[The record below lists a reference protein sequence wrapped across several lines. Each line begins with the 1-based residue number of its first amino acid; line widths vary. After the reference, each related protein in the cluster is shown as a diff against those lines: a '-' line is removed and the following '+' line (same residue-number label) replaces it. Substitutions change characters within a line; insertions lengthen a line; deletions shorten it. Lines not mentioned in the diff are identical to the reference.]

1 MNPVGQPLKQHP
13 VSRKLVWIS
22 MGSLLLFLALQILPV
37 LFSDSSETGADIISK
52 AEARQAGAAFA
63 AENLG
68 YVPSASDEWR
78 VTYQTDSDFYGYM
91 SKEKLLQ
98 DYSGNQYEQKFPYDV
113 YRVSLVSEDT
123 EWGRFNV
130 DVNMY
135 NGNIAGFTRL
145 QKSGGSDAVFGMGL
159 AASEGN
165 RDHSLSTEE
174 KQALSRPWLE
184 AWEADYSVLTPVTNE
199 EGYGLVYLDPSRMI
213 GDSTLRYYFKFDE
226 GQVSAFEAKFAAPSA
241 HADYVER
248 QTSLA
253 TTLTLLGYGLPTLL
267 LGVLALVYSILCK
280 SHTSFVRG
288 SVLSFI
294 HFVIMMV
301 STYNAVMELPTT
313 APESALTRA
322 LTFVFYTVYSLIMS
336 ALLYFSL
343 VGGDGLWRKEEGLNP
358 WPRAKEPGYGAYVL
372 ESVKHGYLWAFILMG
387 VQSIIFLILQVT
399 LGSWSTTDSAQSP
412 INMQYAW
419 LLPIIAW
426 LAGLSEEA
434 VYRLFGIRM
443 LKKIV
448 RSTWVAAF
456 ITTVIWALGHT
467 LYPIFPISTRPIE
480 LTVIGLMFSFI
491 FLRYGFI
498 TAMFSHVVF
507 DSVLMGLTLILMGD
521 ASNVSAGAVAIA
533 LPFIVGY
540 LVYRFNPPGRSDSSP
555 PPQPLPPLG

>member
-63 AENLG
+63 AEHLG

-78 VTYQTDSDFYGYM
+78 VTYRTDSDFYGYM

-98 DYSGNQYEQKFPYDV
+98 DYTGNHYDQKFPYDV

-135 NGNIAGFTRL
+135 NGNIAAFTRL
-145 QKSGGSDAVFGMGL
+145 QKSGGSDAVFGMGI

-174 KQALSRPWLE
+174 KQALARPWLE
-184 AWEADYSVLTPVTNE
+184 TWEADYSVLTPVTNE

-313 APESALTRA
+313 APESTLTRA

-343 VGGDGLWRKEEGLNP
+343 VGGDGLWRKEEGLNL

-456 ITTVIWALGHT
+456 ITTLIWALGHT

-480 LTVIGLMFSFI
+480 LTVIGLLFSFI

-540 LVYRFNPPGRSDSSP
+540 LVYRFNPPGRSESSP